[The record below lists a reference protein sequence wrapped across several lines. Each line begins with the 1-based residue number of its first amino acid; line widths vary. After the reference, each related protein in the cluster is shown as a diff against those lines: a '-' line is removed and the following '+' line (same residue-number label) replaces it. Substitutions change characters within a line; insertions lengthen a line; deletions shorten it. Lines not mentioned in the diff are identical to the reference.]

1 MSGILRI
8 EKNGLRIPQKGGQAY
23 GRAPSVMMKK
33 SSLRNGMSL
42 TYAPFLV
49 LLITSLGT
57 KHPYDLFGLTG

>member
-1 MSGILRI
+1 
-8 EKNGLRIPQKGGQAY
+8 
-23 GRAPSVMMKK
+23 MMKK